1 MSKSSRKSKKKGIII
16 ALAIILVIAIPICA
30 GVVAVNHYLSK
41 MNFEEEETLEVNPE
55 YIEEVTV
62 PEADDDIAENIDDQR
77 MWYNDNIIN
86 ILLIGCDLGSET
98 RYYPRADS
106 VIVLSINTLN
116 STIKMVSLSRAT
128 YVSIPGHGNARLNA
142 AHAYGGPKLL
152 VKTIEENYKI
162 RIDKYI
168 SIDFDGFI
176 QAIDTLGGVDI
187 YLTQEEIN
195 VIAGTMSANGI
206 TPNGAGTYHLNGN
219 VALEY
224 ARIRGI
230 DNDRART
237 GRQRVVLTAILD
249 KFKKMFSTESYAT
262 IISKCFD
269 YLDEVLPLV
278 STNFTKGEIISQA
291 PKYVGYMKYNVTEAI
306 IPKVNVPLQN
316 INGIEVLILDW
327 PTVKNDIH
335 EILYPGIEPQEQS

>member
-1 MSKSSRKSKKKGIII
+1 MSRSSKNSKKKGIII
-16 ALAIILVIAIPICA
+16 ALAIVLVIAIPICVGILA
-30 GVVAVNHYLSK
+30 ANHYLNK
-41 MNFEEEETLEVNPE
+41 MNFEEEETLQVNPE

-62 PEADDDIAENIDDQR
+62 PEADEDISENIDDQR

-86 ILLIGCDLGSET
+86 ILLIGCDLGSQA

-106 VIVLSINTLN
+106 IIVLSINTLN

-152 VKTIEENYKI
+152 VETIEENYKI

-168 SIDFDGFI
+168 SIDFEGFI

-187 YLTQEEIN
+187 YITQEEVN
-195 VIAGTMSANGI
+195 VISGTMSANGI
-206 TPNGAGTYHLNGN
+206 SPRGAGTYHLNGN

-237 GRQRVVLTAILD
+237 GRQRIVLTAILE
-249 KFKKMFSTESYAT
+249 KFKKMVSTESYST
-262 IISKCFD
+262 IIVKCFD
-269 YLDEVLPLV
+269 YLNEVLPLV
-278 STNFTKGEIISQA
+278 STNFKKSEIIGQA
-291 PKYVGYMKYNVTEAI
+291 PKYIGYLKFPVTEAI
-306 IPKVNVPLQN
+306 IPKVSVPLKN
-316 INGIEVLILDW
+316 INGTEVLILDW